1 MEIKDPSEGNP
12 IPNRVGGQLTDSP
25 EEKKKISQNLSKK
38 KMMMCMI
45 NLQNLSK
52 KKKLVRASMEKKKKL
67 VAGCSKEKRIEAEED
82 IEFS

>member
-25 EEKKKISQNLSKK
+25 EEKKISQNLSKK

-45 NLQNLSK
+45 NLQNLS